1 MGDIIIAVCPCGLT
15 SKQIFRGIGF
25 IYFETGHFC
34 EPAYCDTC
42 GIVEGKEASRSYSKC
57 PSCRRKMKFYN
68 PQLNEQEE
76 EVSGEPA
83 FSHYLEGETQW
94 HCPKCK
100 QETLKFENIGCWD

>member
-1 MGDIIIAVCPCGLT
+1 
-15 SKQIFRGIGF
+15 
-25 IYFETGHFC
+25 
-34 EPAYCDTC
+34 
-42 GIVEGKEASRSYSKC
+42 
-57 PSCRRKMKFYN
+57 MKFYN